1 MKTIDWNQERQNFP
15 AALSHAYLLTAAVGP
30 ISNLVYRAYERHYR
44 GLLENGDYNWLDNV
58 NRLEQVR
65 VQAAQFLAASSPQE
79 VGFSS
84 STSMAM
90 NYLATMMASHLRQS
104 GAPLR
109 ILSCQEEFPS
119 TTVPWLYQKFEVIQV
134 PAAQLMAEVERQQPT
149 LVVTSA
155 VQFGTGYRQ
164 DLKMLGEV
172 CRQNKAQLIVNAT
185 QALGAFPI
193 NVKECNIT
201 ALTATCHKWMCCGYG
216 LCLLYVSPELSAAQS
231 PALAGWLSM
240 KDPLAMNNRSVD
252 VKSDATAVEVG
263 IPGFAAIGALGEHL
277 QTIERMGIERIAARI
292 LELSSYAHRELT
304 NVCRVA
310 STRTNSPSLTT
321 PDSGILMLQINDAEA
336 IAQKLGEQNI
346 YVSVRQGGL
355 RIATHYF
362 NNHQDVDRLVDGL
375 KGLL

>member
-1 MKTIDWNQERQNFP
+1 MKTIDWDQERQDFP
-15 AALSHAYLLTAAVGP
+15 AALSHTYLLTAAVGP
-30 ISNLVYRAYERHYR
+30 ISNPVYRAYERHYR

-58 NRLEQVR
+58 NMLDQVR
-65 VQAAQFLAASSPQE
+65 VRAAQFLGASSPQE
-79 VGFSS
+79 VGFSN

-90 NYLATMMASHLRQS
+90 NYLATMMARHLRS
-104 GAPLR
+104 RGVPLR

-119 TTVPWLYQKFEVIQV
+119 TTVPWLYQGFEVSQV
-134 PAAQLMAEVERQQPT
+134 PAAQLIAEIERQRPT

-164 DLKMLGEV
+164 DLKLLGEV
-172 CRQNKAQLIVNAT
+172 CRQNQAQLIVNAT
-185 QALGAFPI
+185 QALGAFPVS
-193 NVKECNIT
+193 VKECNIT

-216 LCLLYVSPELSAAQS
+216 LCLLYVENELSAAMT
-231 PALAGWLSM
+231 PALAGWLSV
-240 KDPLAMNNRSVD
+240 KDPLAMNNRSVE
-252 VKSDATAVEVG
+252 VKNEATAVEMG
-263 IPGFAAIGALGEHL
+263 IPGFATIGAFGQQL
-277 QTIERMGIERIAARI
+277 QTIERLGIDRIASRI
-292 LELSSYAHRELT
+292 LDLSKYAHQELSAI
-304 NVCRVA
+304 CRVA
-310 STRTNSPSLTT
+310 STRTNSPNLSS

-362 NNHQDVDRLVDGL
+362 NNHHDVDRLVDGL